1 MSDLAKLSYAADPP
15 VDGNRIRSLD
25 RLATAAQNASTADE
39 TRRIPGGRATAQE
52 DLEMMRNRIA
62 AAFVFACVT
71 GIAAPATAE
80 QITFMTGPQGG
91 SWIPLGGAL
100 KNIWE
105 KAIPGLSIQE
115 TPGAGIANVRGVE
128 ENKAQVG
135 FANSATTVDGIEGRA
150 PYPGKTT
157 HVCQIAN
164 LYPQYF
170 QVVALKDAHVKS
182 FADMKGKSL
191 VTQPKGN
198 TGEILTGLV
207 LKINGM
213 SYGSLAKTNFQAGYT
228 DAVDM
233 MKDGHAQVFTLGTT
247 SPASAVMDL
256 ASARDIDLVP
266 VDDKTMGELHKMNP
280 GYVKLVIKA
289 GTYPKQDRDI
299 AAIAY
304 STHIVARCD
313 LPEKM
318 VYEMTKAMAAHIDD
332 LAAVVKPIHGLTA
345 KDMAV
350 DIGVPFHKGAAKY
363 YKEVG
368 AM

>member
-1 MSDLAKLSYAADPP
+1 MPRTKTRTATDRANAKEE
-15 VDGNRIRSLD
+15 V
-25 RLATAAQNASTADE
+25 QM
-39 TRRIPGGRATAQE
+39 QH
-52 DLEMMRNRIA
+52 RIA
-62 AAFVFACVT
+62 VLAIACAAAAC
-71 GIAAPATAE
+71 AAPAAAE
-80 QITFMTGPQGG
+80 QVTMMTGPQGG

-100 KNIWE
+100 KNMWE
-105 KAIPGLSIQE
+105 KAVPGLSIQQ

-128 ENKAQVG
+128 ENKAQIG
-135 FANSATTVDGIEGRA
+135 FANSATTVDGLEGRP
-150 PYPGKTT
+150 PYPAKTT
-157 HVCQIAN
+157 HVCQVAN

-182 FADMKGKSL
+182 FADLKGKSL

-198 TGEILTGLV
+198 TGETLTALV
-207 LKINGM
+207 LQVNGM
-213 SYGSLAKTNFQAGYT
+213 SYSSLAKTNFQAGYT

-256 ASARDIDLVP
+256 ASGRDIDLVP
-266 VDDKTMGELHKMNP
+266 VDDKTMNELHRMNP
-280 GYVKLVIKA
+280 GYHKLVIKA
-289 GTYPKQDRDI
+289 GTYPKQDKDVP
-299 AAIAY
+299 AIGY

-313 LPEKM
+313 LPEEM
-318 VYEMTKAMAAHIDD
+318 VYQMTKMMATHVVDM
-332 LAAVVKPIHGLTA
+332 AAVVKPIEGLTA

-350 DIGVPFHKGAAKY
+350 DIGVPFHKGAVKY